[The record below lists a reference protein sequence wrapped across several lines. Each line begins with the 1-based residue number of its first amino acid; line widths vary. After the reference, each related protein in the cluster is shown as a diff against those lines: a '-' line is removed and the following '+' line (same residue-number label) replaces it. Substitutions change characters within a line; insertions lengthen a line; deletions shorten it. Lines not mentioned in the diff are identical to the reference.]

1 MPHRLMIA
9 TLLLAVAAATA
20 LIAAPAVAQEVKVY
34 GAHDAVNP
42 RDVAAILGAPAA
54 PQAKPMK
61 MRGLR
66 LLDAPSP
73 NAPEQVAALP
83 QATAAAPAAAQE
95 PQQDEVAPPRPAEA
109 QPQPAAAPSALS
121 LPVQFAFDSIEIS
134 PSARPQIDAVAA
146 GIRLLPP
153 GRVVVIEGHTDA
165 QGGEVYNQALSQ
177 ARAQAVRKYL
187 VVVHGINA
195 ARLRA
200 VGLGKQMPLP
210 GLDPHAA
217 QNRRVQFRGE

>member
-1 MPHRLMIA
+1 MPHRLTLA
-9 TLLLAVAAATA
+9 TLLIAVAAATA
-20 LIAAPAVAQEVKVY
+20 LVAAPALAQEVKVY

-42 RDVAAILGAPAA
+42 HDVAAILGAGG
-54 PQAKPMK
+54 AKPMK

-66 LLDAPSP
+66 LLDAPSANTP
-73 NAPEQVAALP
+73 DDVTALP
-83 QATAAAPAAAQE
+83 QATAAPAPAPEA
-95 PQQDEVAPPRPAEA
+95 PQDEVAPPPRRAEA
-109 QPQPAAAPSALS
+109 PAQPAAAGAPSALA
-121 LPVQFAFDSIEIS
+121 LPVQFAFDSIEIA
-134 PSARPQIDAVAA
+134 PAARPQLDAVAA

-165 QGGEVYNQALSQ
+165 KGGEVYNQALSQ